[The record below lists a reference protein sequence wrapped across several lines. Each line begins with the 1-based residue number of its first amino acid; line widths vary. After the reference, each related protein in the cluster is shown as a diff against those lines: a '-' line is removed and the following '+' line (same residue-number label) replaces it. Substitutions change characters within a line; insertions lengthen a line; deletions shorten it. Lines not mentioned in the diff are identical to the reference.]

1 MLESLSLNHS
11 YTKTLRPKMTSMDSY
26 SNELSCSLTPVR
38 HETKPAAGLASKML
52 ASKMLEKLH
61 RRRPRPSTRRR
72 HGGLRER
79 SVQQE
84 HVDLEVHEVREDEDR

>member
-11 YTKTLRPKMTSMDSY
+11 YTKTLRPKMTSMDTY
-26 SNELSCSLTPVR
+26 STELSCSLTPSQAR
-38 HETKPAAGLASKML
+38 DRAGRGGQ
-52 ASKMLEKLH
+52 KMLEKLH